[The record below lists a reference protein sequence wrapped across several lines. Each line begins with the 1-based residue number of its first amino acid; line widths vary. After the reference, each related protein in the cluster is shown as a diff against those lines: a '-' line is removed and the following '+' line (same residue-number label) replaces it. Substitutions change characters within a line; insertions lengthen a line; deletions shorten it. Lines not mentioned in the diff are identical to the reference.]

1 MGMFKVRFSYGKVGN
16 DKIRHNN
23 ADVRFPYLYAIGEG
37 NSYDWANYGSS
48 YGFTGLTYTELASDQ
63 LLGRW
68 ATKKRFG
75 E

>member
-1 MGMFKVRFSYGKVGN
+1 MIRS
-16 DKIRHNN
+16 RHNN
-23 ADVRFPYLYAIGEG
+23 ADVRSLYLYAIGEG

-63 LLGRW
+63 LVGKWQRRK
-68 ATKKRFG
+68 TR

>member
-23 ADVRFPYLYAIGEG
+23 ADVRFLILYAIGEG
-37 NSYDWANYGSS
+37 SGYDWANYGSS
-48 YGFTGLTYTELASDQ
+48 YGFTGLTYRTSFRPGY
-63 LLGRW
+63 LGGGNERKIW
-68 ATKKRFG
+68 